1 MPSDKE
7 IYQSAS
13 VLIRDFGDG
22 AGFHGAGFHAAM
34 RADAMLEGGDLDG
47 LAVWKCIIRAID
59 ELLSRETSG
68 PLH

>member
-13 VLIRDFGDG
+13 VLIRQHGD
-22 AGFHGAGFHAAM
+22 GAGFHAAM
-34 RADAMLEGGDLDG
+34 RADAMLETGDLDG
-47 LAVWKCIIRAID
+47 LAVWKRIIRAID
-59 ELLSRETSG
+59 ELTSRGTPG